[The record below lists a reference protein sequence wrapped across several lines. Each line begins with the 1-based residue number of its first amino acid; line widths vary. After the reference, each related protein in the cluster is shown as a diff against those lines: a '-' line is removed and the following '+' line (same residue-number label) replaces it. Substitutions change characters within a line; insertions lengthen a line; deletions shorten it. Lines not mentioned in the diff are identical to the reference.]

1 MEKNKIHEIFRKYKS
16 ENEIFHDL
24 MPVRMREILLVAT
37 IYDAFTLEQDG
48 LISEM
53 IFTEFYQLNL
63 FHAPRITSASSD
75 EEAMDKLTTRHF
87 DLVIIIS
94 RVHRS
99 DSCELSARIKGRF
112 PNMPVLLLLNDNAGI
127 GALTRNN
134 ELRNHFDNV
143 FVWNG
148 NCEIFLAMVKYIE
161 DKINVFNDTRIGHVR
176 VILLVEDSLRYY
188 SRYLPLLYTEIM
200 KQTQRLVNEEQ
211 SDELKKVLRRRA
223 RPKVLLASTY
233 EEALS
238 IMENFRDYLLCVI
251 SDVAYPRGGKLEDTA
266 GVELIRELKRT
277 NQDLPVLL
285 QSSDPKNEQVANEL
299 GVGFIHKDSERLARN
314 LTNFFYHSLG
324 FGDFVFRSEDG
335 REIVRASTLEDLK
348 GKLNQV
354 PASTI
359 TYHASRNHF
368 SAWLMA
374 RGEIQ
379 IARVVYKAKVAD
391 FNNPEELRSFLINV
405 GEYIKTLKTRGKVI
419 PFDETFI
426 KGENQIFRLS
436 EGSLGGKGRG
446 IAFVN
451 SLLTNSDLAEQIP
464 EVSIKIPRTAVI
476 GIDEF
481 SSFLDRNN
489 LLPLIQ
495 AKGDFETLKRRF
507 LMGSFSAELTGKLR
521 RFLDYFTAPLAIRSS
536 GLLEDSLSHPLSGLY
551 QTFFLPN
558 NHPDGTVRL
567 NQLLEAIKLVYA
579 SVYSKAARAY
589 FEAIDYQIEEERM
602 AVVIQEVVGRAYQD
616 HFYPHFSGVAQSYN
630 FYPFS
635 YIKPED
641 GVAMVAVGLGK
652 YVVEGEQSFR
662 FCPTYPK
669 LDILTPENLLKSSQ
683 KHFYALDLTKNT
695 VDLFNGE
702 YATLNRLDLEQAEKD
717 GALAHSASV
726 WDFRDLCFRPGV
738 QAVGPRVVNFGNI
751 LKYDSFPLPRVL
763 NLILEI
769 INTSMET
776 PAEIEF
782 SVDLEPGSNGKPTF
796 HLLQIKH
803 LLRNDDE
810 CVVHLDHVEP
820 DEVFLYTDRG
830 MGNGTIKELTDIIWA
845 DPATFDKMRTQEMAL
860 EIERLNEMMRSKRRH
875 YVLLGPGRWGTRDR
889 WLGVPID
896 WPQISHA
903 RVIVEY
909 GLEDFQ
915 VEASQGSHF
924 FHNVTSMNIGYFTVP
939 YQTHPNF
946 INWEWLRAQEVVER
960 TGFFRHSRV
969 AEPLRIVMDGRK
981 SVSVIYK
988 SPYTAKECGESD
1000 SAPAAAQEVSLGS
1013 THGVPEIGSGE

>member
-75 EEAMDKLTTRHF
+75 DEALEKLSTRHF

-94 RVHRS
+94 RIHRA
-99 DSCELSARIKGRF
+99 DSCELSKRIKSGF

-127 GALTRNN
+127 GALARND
-134 ELRNHFDNV
+134 ELRRHFDSV

-200 KQTQRLVNEEQ
+200 KQTQRLVSEEQ

-233 EEALS
+233 EEAIS
-238 IMENFRDYLLCVI
+238 VIENFRDYLLCVI
-251 SDVAYPRGGKLEDTA
+251 SDVSYPRDGKMQEDA
-266 GVELIRELKRT
+266 GIRLIGELKKM
-277 NQDLPVLL
+277 NPDLPVLL
-285 QSSDPKNEQVANEL
+285 QSSDPGNEDIARTL
-299 GVGFIHKDSERLARN
+299 GAGFVHKDSERLARN
-314 LTNFFYHSLG
+314 LTNFFYQNLG
-324 FGDFVFRSEDG
+324 FGDFIFRAEDG
-335 REIVRASTLEDLK
+335 REIGRAKTLEDLK
-348 GKLNQV
+348 SKLNQV
-354 PASTI
+354 PASSI
-359 TYHASRNHF
+359 RYHASRNHF

-379 IARVVYKAKVAD
+379 IARVVYKAKVDD
-391 FNNPEELRSFLINV
+391 FGNAEELRTFLISV
-405 GEYIKTLKTRGKVI
+405 GEYIKVLKTKGKVI

-426 KGENQIFRLS
+426 SGENQIFRLS

-451 SLLTNSDLAEQIP
+451 SLLTNSELSEQIAD
-464 EVSIKIPRTAVI
+464 VHIKIPRTAVI

-481 SSFLDRNN
+481 SVFLDRNN

-495 AKGDFETLKRRF
+495 EEADFETLKRRF
-507 LMGSFSAELTGKLR
+507 LMGSFSPELTERLR
-521 RFLDYFTAPLAIRSS
+521 RFLEHFTSPLAIRSS

-558 NHPDGTVRL
+558 NHPEATIRL
-567 NQLLEAIKLVYA
+567 NQLQEAIKLVYA
-579 SVYSKAARAY
+579 SVYTRTARAY
-589 FEAIDYQIEEERM
+589 FDAIDYQIEEERM
-602 AVVIQEVVGRAYQD
+602 AVVIQEVVGRSFGNF
-616 HFYPHFSGVAQSYN
+616 FYPHVSGVAQSYN

-641 GVAMVAVGLGK
+641 GVAMAAVGLGK
-652 YVVEGEQSFR
+652 YVVEGEQAFR
-662 FCPTYPK
+662 FCPEYPK
-669 LDILTPENLLKSSQ
+669 LDILTPENLMKASQ

-702 YATLNRLDLEQAEKD
+702 YTTLRRLEISQAEAD
-717 GALAHSASV
+717 GVMAHCGSV
-726 WDFRDLCFRPGV
+726 WDFRDQCFRPGV
-738 QAVGPRVVNFGNI
+738 QAQGPRVVNFGNI
-751 LKYDSFPLPRVL
+751 LKYESFPLPKVL
-763 NLILEI
+763 KLILEI

-782 SVDLEPGSNGKPTF
+782 AVDLEPGAGGKPTF
-796 HLLQIKH
+796 YLLQIKH
-803 LLRNDDE
+803 LLRNDE
-810 CVVHLDHVEP
+810 QCSVSLDHVNP
-820 DEVFLYTDRG
+820 RDVLLYSDRG
-830 MGNGTIKELTDIIWA
+830 MGNGINRDLTDIVWV
-845 DPATFDKMRTQEMAL
+845 DPAVFDKMRTPEMGS
-860 EIERLNEMMRSKRRH
+860 EIEALNEKLKQQGRH

-889 WLGVPID
+889 WLGIPID

-909 GLEDFQ
+909 GLEDFL

-939 YQTHPNF
+939 YQSPPCF
-946 INWEWLRAQEVVER
+946 IDWNWLRTLEVVEH
-960 TGFFRHSRV
+960 TGFFVHSRV
-969 AEPLRIVMDGRK
+969 PEPLRIVMDGRR
-981 SVSVIYK
+981 SVSVIFK
-988 SPYTAKECGESD
+988 HSTA
-1000 SAPAAAQEVSLGS
+1000 
-1013 THGVPEIGSGE
+1013 TPEDTPVEPLAGALPLRNTETEIILPNYGSGE